1 MRWLADHPAVRQ
13 WAPPL
18 VGIRRRSQ
26 WQTRPAPAATAGRCF
41 CSDPSTTPGKSSS
54 LALLEVSAIVAGKCA
69 SALMAPQLSLLLM
82 ISERRHVVVGP
93 SSRRSAGVRRLSGGR
108 VARLQGRTYLQ
119 NSCQLNAVNSNA
131 TLSREA

>member
-1 MRWLADHPAVRQ
+1 MKWIADRLGAQQ
-13 WAPPL
+13 WGPPL

-26 WQTRPAPAATAGRCF
+26 WQTRPAPAPAAGRCF

-54 LALLEVSAIVAGKCA
+54 LALFEVSAIVAGKRA

-93 SSRRSAGVRRLSGGR
+93 SSRRIASVRRLSGGR